1 MKRIGKIVL
10 VFIWSLILVGGIAL
24 GIAGLNVIWRAVLF
38 IIHPNAST
46 NFKIFEIAEVQFSTP
61 GVIWVALILLLEII
75 GLEYMLYLF
84 HTILRGFYRHQV
96 LNVKSLP
103 QYRGLI
109 ITAVALV
116 LVQVI
121 AILLFKMLT

>member
-1 MKRIGKIVL
+1 MKRIGQIVL
-10 VFIWSLILVGGIAL
+10 VFIWSLIIVGGIAL
-24 GIAGLNVIWRAVLF
+24 CIAGLNIIWRAILF

-46 NFKIFEIAEVQFSTP
+46 NLKIFEIAEVQFSTP
-61 GVIWVALILLLEII
+61 GVVWVALIILLEII